1 MIAMSARFSRSSQSN
16 AESALNQVTPEGLL
30 SPSELYHENSKLHCS
45 DLGLYAWI
53 HYVNTSP
60 EIRQVISRPATHYR
74 GYPAIP
80 LTKDFPPTPHC
91 FEEVVIRRRS
101 RREFSG
107 LPMPLQTLAKIL
119 YLGDGVVDYLQAGD
133 GSTWSLRTAPSGGGL
148 YPIDLYC
155 AVMRVDGLAPG
166 LYFYNPAQHSLE
178 QLLKQDLTQAL
189 AAIAPAAEASISQA
203 SICIILSSVMSRI
216 KFKYG
221 ERAYRF
227 VLLEAGHVAQNLLL
241 AAQAEAV
248 NAFAVGG
255 FLDDPLND
263 LLHLD
268 GVEEAALYFV
278 LMGY

>member
-1 MIAMSARFSRSSQSN
+1 MTARFSHSPKPKAN
-16 AESALNQVTPEGLL
+16 TFTNEVTPEELL
-30 SPSELYHENSKLHCS
+30 SPSEIYHENSKLRSS

-53 HYVNTSP
+53 NYVNTSP
-60 EIRQVISRPATHYR
+60 EIRQIISRPATHSR
-74 GYPAIP
+74 GYSAIQ
-80 LTKDFPPTPHC
+80 LTKDFSPTPYR
-91 FEEVVIRRRS
+91 FEEVFVQRRS
-101 RREFSG
+101 RRKFSG
-107 LPMPLQTLAKIL
+107 LPMSLQTLAKIL
-119 YLGDGVVDYLQAGD
+119 YFGDGVVDCLEAED
-133 GSTWSLRTAPSGGGL
+133 GTTWTLRTAPSGGGL
-148 YPIDLYC
+148 YPIELYC
-155 AVMRVDGLAPG
+155 VAMRVDGLAPG

-189 AAIAPAAEASISQA
+189 AAIAPAAEASIGQA

-227 VLLEAGHVAQNLLL
+227 VLLEAGHIAQNLML

-263 LLHLD
+263 LLQLD

-278 LMGY
+278 LMGS

>member
-1 MIAMSARFSRSSQSN
+1 
-16 AESALNQVTPEGLL
+16 
-30 SPSELYHENSKLHCS
+30 
-45 DLGLYAWI
+45 
-53 HYVNTSP
+53 
-60 EIRQVISRPATHYR
+60 
-74 GYPAIP
+74 
-80 LTKDFPPTPHC
+80 
-91 FEEVVIRRRS
+91 
-101 RREFSG
+101 
-107 LPMPLQTLAKIL
+107 MPLQTLAKIL
-119 YLGDGVVDYLQAGD
+119 YLGDGVVDCSQAED
-133 GSTWSLRTAPSGGGL
+133 GITWSLRTAPSGGGL
-148 YPIDLYC
+148 YPINLYC
-155 AVMRVDGLAPG
+155 AVMQVDGLAPG

-189 AAIAPAAEASISQA
+189 VAIAPAAEASIRQA

-227 VLLEAGHVAQNLLL
+227 VLLEAGHIAQNLLL

-263 LLHLD
+263 LLQLD

-278 LMGY
+278 LMGS